1 MTMSYKFDVELATK
15 ECIKWIQNWFRVKGT
30 DHLAVVGIS
39 GGIDSAVVAA
49 LCVEALGRDRVV
61 GVLLPNRQQ
70 KDIQDAETIVKYL
83 KIKSYTFNI
92 KYPVND
98 IKSLLVDSD
107 CPLSEQ
113 AITNLPAR
121 VRMTMLYAV
130 AQSIKGHVINTCNM
144 SETYVGY
151 DTLWGDS
158 TGAMSPLAYLTKT
171 EVREMADYLTKNTP
185 SKIPSYIIHK
195 DPQDGLCGKTDEE
208 SFGFTYKVLDQY
220 LRTGICEDK
229 KVQEKIDSMHR
240 ASQFKRDMIHLDS
253 FVWPLN
259 SIGNQAK

>member
-1 MTMSYKFDVELATK
+1 MSYKFDVELATE
-15 ECIKWIQNWFRVKGT
+15 ECIKWIQNWFQSNGP

-98 IKSLLVDSD
+98 IKSLLVEQD

-121 VRMTMLYAV
+121 VRMVMLYAV

-171 EVREMADYLTKNTP
+171 EVREIAYYLNKP
-185 SKIPSYIIHK
+185 KYKIPSYIISK
-195 DPQDGLCGKTDEE
+195 APQDGLCGKTDEV
-208 SFGFTYKVLDQY
+208 SFGFTYKVLDNY

-229 KVQEKIDSMHR
+229 EVQEKIDSMHK

-259 SIGNQAK
+259 SIGSQAEVK

>member
-1 MTMSYKFDVELATK
+1 MSYKFDVELATK
-15 ECIKWIQNWFRVKGT
+15 ECIKWIQNWFTVKGV

-39 GGIDSAVVAA
+39 GGIDSALVAA
-49 LCVEALGRDRVV
+49 LCVEALGRERVV
-61 GVLLPNRQQ
+61 GVLLPNGEQ
-70 KDIQDAETIVKYL
+70 
-83 KIKSYTFNI
+83 
-92 KYPVND
+92 ND
-98 IKSLLVDSD
+98 IMDSDSVVKSLRIKNYVLNIGKSIKDMKISMIDAD
-107 CPLSEQ
+107 CPISYQ
-113 AITNLPAR
+113 AIVNMVAR
-121 VRMTMLYAV
+121 ARMNMLYNV

-171 EVREMADYLTKNTP
+171 EVREIADYLAKNTP

-208 SFGFTYKVLDQY
+208 SFGFTYKVLDYY

-229 KVQEKIDSMHR
+229 EIQEKIDSMHK

-259 SIGNQAK
+259 SIGKQVA

>member
-1 MTMSYKFDVELATK
+1 MSYKFDVELATE
-15 ECIKWIQNWFRVKGT
+15 ECIKWIQNWFQSNGP

-83 KIKSYTFNI
+83 KIKSYIFNI

-98 IKSLLVDSD
+98 IKSLLVEQD

-121 VRMTMLYAV
+121 VRMAMLYAV

-171 EVREMADYLTKNTP
+171 EVREIAYYLNKP
-185 SKIPSYIIHK
+185 KYKIPSYIISK
-195 DPQDGLCGKTDEE
+195 APQDGLCGKTDEV
-208 SFGFTYKVLDQY
+208 SFGFTYKVLDNY

-229 KVQEKIDSMHR
+229 EAQEKIDSMHK

-253 FVWPLN
+253 FIWPLN
-259 SIGNQAK
+259 SIGNQAGGE